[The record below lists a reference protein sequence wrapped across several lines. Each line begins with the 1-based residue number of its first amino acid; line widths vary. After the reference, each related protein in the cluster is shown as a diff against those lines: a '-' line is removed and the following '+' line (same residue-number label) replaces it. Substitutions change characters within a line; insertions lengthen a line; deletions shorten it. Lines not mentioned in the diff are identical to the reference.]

1 MRKIAFVVCLASVGG
16 VSEAQETCTKISA
29 PIARLTC
36 YDQWAGK
43 ELGAIIISESL
54 PPGVAAAE
62 AAKVAT
68 PDVEADPAPLDK
80 PKTGKWTL
88 EVVKSKMKD
97 TNDAFADLMSQEA
110 VQCASFG
117 DTSALQLTLRCMENT
132 TAITVG
138 GNCHLASGFQGY
150 GKVTYRIGDREAQSK
165 NFQASTDNQ
174 VLGLWSGNTA
184 IPMIKEMLGE
194 KKMLVRFTPFSMS
207 PVEAEFDITGIDEA
221 VTNIRKSCN
230 W

>member
-1 MRKIAFVVCLASVGG
+1 MAGITCLMIGSSAY
-16 VSEAQETCTKISA
+16 AQEACTKISA

-43 ELGAIIISESL
+43 ELGAIIISDSL
-54 PPGVAAAE
+54 PPGVVTAE
-62 AAKVAT
+62 TAT
-68 PDVEADPAPLDK
+68 ASTPALNADAVPLDK

-97 TNDAFADLMSQEA
+97 TTDAFADLVSQES

-117 DTSALQLTLRCMENT
+117 EASPLQLTLRCMENT

-150 GKVTYRIGDREAQSK
+150 GKVTYRIGDHEAQSK

-174 VLGLWSGNTA
+174 VLGLWSGSAA

-194 KKMLVRFTPFSMS
+194 EKMLVRFTPFSMS
-207 PVEAEFDITGIDEA
+207 PVEVEFDITGIDEA
-221 VTNIRKSCN
+221 VADIRKSCN